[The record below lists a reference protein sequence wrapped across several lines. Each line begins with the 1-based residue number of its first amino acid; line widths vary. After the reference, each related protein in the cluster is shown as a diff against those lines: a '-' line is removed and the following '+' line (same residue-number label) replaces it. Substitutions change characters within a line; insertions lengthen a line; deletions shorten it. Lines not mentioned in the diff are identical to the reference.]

1 MSVAHRS
8 IVRLPLEIFEG
19 LCDDGNVAA
28 IDLRTAISK
37 QLKNVAKKKS
47 FRTVYVKVLTV
58 GPMLQM
64 SVTSLMRAL
73 DPLLTYQE
81 CIEFRRR
88 VAEACS
94 PQPVTALHLLQY
106 NSPHTRVLSTGLLPL
121 DTSLVGGI
129 RVGTLTELVGSAGSG
144 KTQLAMQMIVQAAA
158 KLQGAIFID
167 TERKLSLPRLQEIA
181 LEKYTAGAALLLH
194 DDSTTQTAEQQ
205 FTTDDYVD
213 PKLVLQNLSVYSPA
227 SMDELTNILSSM
239 EEEILLRNEDAEKTP
254 HQTFPVR
261 LVVLDSIA
269 APARRDFAPGS
280 GPQRAAAVMYCS
292 QKLKQIADH
301 LHLAVLIINQVGGS
315 WNSDDK
321 QSDVATRAALGTT
334 WHHCV
339 TTRIQLE
346 TVSNVSSTEMTN
358 GCSAS
363 NPLRWASVVKSNIV
377 GHGSKI
383 PFTIDKAGLADNH
396 LVSSTN

>member
-1 MSVAHRS
+1 
-8 IVRLPLEIFEG
+8 
-19 LCDDGNVAA
+19 
-28 IDLRTAISK
+28 
-37 QLKNVAKKKS
+37 
-47 FRTVYVKVLTV
+47 
-58 GPMLQM
+58 MLQL

-94 PQPVTALHLLQY
+94 PQPVTALHLLQ
-106 NSPHTRVLSTGLLPL
+106 NVSPHTRVLSTGLFPL
-121 DTSLVGGI
+121 DTSLLGGI

-158 KLQGAIFID
+158 KRQGTIFID
-167 TERKLSLPRLQEIA
+167 TEQKLSLPRLQDIA
-181 LEKYTAGAALLLH
+181 LEKFAAGAALLLH
-194 DDSTTQTAEQQ
+194 NDSSVQPSVQDL
-205 FTTDDYVD
+205 TTDYYVD

-227 SMDELTNILSSM
+227 SMDDLTSVLSSM
-239 EEEILLRNEDAEKTP
+239 EEEILKRNEEAEKNP
-254 HQTFPVR
+254 DQKFPVR
-261 LVVLDSIA
+261 FVVLDSIA

-301 LHLAVLIINQVGGS
+301 MHLAVLIINQVGGS

-346 TVSNVSSTEMTN
+346 TASNVPSTELTN
-358 GCSAS
+358 GGLAS

-383 PFTIDKAGLADNH
+383 PFAIDKAGLAANH
-396 LVSSTN
+396 VVESAN